1 MITLQLHLD
10 DAQTVLRALEFMD
23 NAPLELME
31 DLEKRIEDEK
41 ELQNIDLNDCAGGA
55 CKL

>member
-1 MITLQLHLD
+1 MITLHLHLD
-10 DAQTVLRALEFMD
+10 EVETILRALEFMD

-31 DLEKRIEDEK
+31 DLEKRIEEEK
-41 ELQNIDLNDCAGGA
+41 EIQNMDFDDCAGGA

>member
-1 MITLQLHLD
+1 MIHIPLHLD
-10 DAQTVLRALEFMD
+10 EAETILRALEFMD

-31 DLEKRIEDEK
+31 DLEKRIEEEK
-41 ELQNIDLNDCAGGA
+41 EIQSMDFNECADGV

>member
-10 DAQTVLRALEFMD
+10 DAQTILRALEFMD